1 MAPRSHRLAGLRGV
15 LELSKSYKNETGF
28 MGFGLYFDYF
38 FETPNQ
44 GWLWKTA
51 YKDDTA
57 KQLYFLAERVVALY
71 GQVPGRFTFQT
82 NLSSLPQN

>member
-1 MAPRSHRLAGLRGV
+1 M
-15 LELSKSYKNETGF
+15 SKSYKNKTDF
-28 MGFGLYFDYF
+28 VGFGLDFDWF
-38 FETPNQ
+38 FEMPKQ
-44 GWLWKTA
+44 SWLWKTA

-57 KQLYFLAERVVALY
+57 KQLSFLAERVVALY